1 VTYDLANTILFLGVV
16 GFGFPNWMRDNGLPD
31 SALSAVN
38 VVVGVIVVFAA
49 PWVGS
54 RTDHRGRR
62 LPTLLATTV
71 LAVTATMFLGSGPL
85 WVSFVALGVALIGLN
100 VGSAVYDALLPD
112 VSTPATRGRISGIG
126 VGVGYVG
133 SFIGLGIGFLIRQV
147 LGWGHAALFIAL
159 GSAFLVFSIPTFLFV
174 RERPRPPTHGPPPG
188 LSQSM
193 GFLVASWRRA
203 SGYPH
208 LVRFLVSRFLYTDAL
223 NTLLAGFLALFAG
236 DELGLSETAVNGML
250 LVAIAAA
257 IPGGLAAGRLI
268 ERFGPLRVLRTAL
281 LVAMIGIGLAVVA
294 GVADQPELV
303 WAVGPLG
310 GAAIAAI
317 WSADR
322 VLMARLSPPRYFGEF
337 YGLYATVG
345 RFATILGPFM
355 WGLVAD
361 ILDFGQNAAMGALI
375 CFLVA
380 GLIGLSRVEDR
391 ETVWAQE
398 DSA

>member
-1 VTYDLANTILFLGVV
+1 
-16 GFGFPNWMRDNGLPD
+16 
-31 SALSAVN
+31 
-38 VVVGVIVVFAA
+38 
-49 PWVGS
+49 
-54 RTDHRGRR
+54 
-62 LPTLLATTV
+62 
-71 LAVTATMFLGSGPL
+71 
-85 WVSFVALGVALIGLN
+85 
-100 VGSAVYDALLPD
+100 
-112 VSTPATRGRISGIG
+112 
-126 VGVGYVG
+126 
-133 SFIGLGIGFLIRQV
+133 
-147 LGWGHAALFIAL
+147 
-159 GSAFLVFSIPTFLFV
+159 
-174 RERPRPPTHGPPPG
+174 
-188 LSQSM
+188 
-193 GFLVASWRRA
+193 
-203 SGYPH
+203 
-208 LVRFLVSRFLYTDAL
+208 
-223 NTLLAGFLALFAG
+223 
-236 DELGLSETAVNGML
+236 ML

-361 ILDFGQNAAMGALI
+361 ILDFGQNAAPTGEPVSNIRAPL
-375 CFLVA
+375 LRRD
-380 GLIGLSRVEDR
+380 GPRPP
-391 ETVWAQE
+391 
-398 DSA
+398 